1 VEREEIFGNYSGRGR
16 ATAYLNGAPWT
27 GHGMA
32 RLNADRKF
40 TIAFDN
46 RTEVYQRYFEFGTS
60 CLLPFKVG
68 KYDITRDSCPPIESS
83 VSKRIGGLSYTEV
96 HTSLINYELIELE
109 GLANQLIVEDI
120 KGNWLHG
127 TFQLAFG
134 RMSSGSQTDY
144 GVADT
149 IIFTNGVF
157 SVQAYDVQ

>member
-1 VEREEIFGNYSGRGR
+1 MEREEIFGNYSGRGR
-16 ATAYLNGAPWT
+16 ATAYLNGVPWI

-32 RLNADRKF
+32 RLNTDRKF

-46 RTEVYQRYFEFGTS
+46 RTEIYQRYFEFGTG

-68 KYDITRDSCPPIESS
+68 NYGISRDSCPPLGKNIAL
-83 VSKRIGGLSYTEV
+83 LSFTEV
-96 HTSLINYELIELE
+96 HTSLINYELIDLE
-109 GLANQLIVEDI
+109 GLTNQLIVEDI

-127 TFQLAFG
+127 KFQLAFG
-134 RMSSGSQTDY
+134 RMSSGGQADY